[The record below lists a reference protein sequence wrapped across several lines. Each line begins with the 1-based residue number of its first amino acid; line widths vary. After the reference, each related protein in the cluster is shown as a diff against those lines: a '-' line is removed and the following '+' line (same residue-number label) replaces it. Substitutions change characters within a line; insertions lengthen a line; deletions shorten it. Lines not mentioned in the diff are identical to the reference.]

1 MKMMKKKYEIIESYL
16 DEILPNP
23 KCELNYF
30 NDYSLLIAIMLSA
43 QTTDKRV
50 NEVTQV
56 LFSKYDSLDK
66 LKNADFNDLKEI
78 IHPLGNYTKKA
89 FNVKEI
95 ARILVDNYHSKVP
108 EEREIL
114 ESLPG
119 VGRKTTN
126 VFFAEYLKVPA
137 IAVDTHVERVAKRLD
152 LVKNDANVL
161 IIEKALMSN
170 IKKDNWGKRHLQLVL
185 FGRYF
190 CKALKPDCLNC
201 KLQKICDYYQK
212 NNIKQGVK
220 NNGTKKN

>member
-1 MKMMKKKYEIIESYL
+1 MKMMKKKYEKIEKYL

-23 KCELNYF
+23 VCELEYF

-50 NEVTQV
+50 NEVTKV
-56 LFSKYDSLDK
+56 LFNKYQSLEE
-66 LKNADFNDLKEI
+66 LKMADYNDLKEI
-78 IHPLGNYTKKA
+78 IRPLGNYTRKA

-95 ARILVDNYHSKVP
+95 ARILVDSYHSKVP

-126 VFFAEYLKVPA
+126 VYFAEYLKKPA

-152 LVKNDANVL
+152 LVSSDANVL
-161 IIEKALMSN
+161 IVERALMSN
-170 IKKDNWGKRHLQLVL
+170 IDKENWCKRHLQLVL
-185 FGRYF
+185 FGRYY
-190 CKALKPDCLNC
+190 CKAQKPNCEEC
-201 KLQKICDYYQK
+201 KLKKICSYYEE
-212 NNIKQGVK
+212 KQCNKKTFNVK
-220 NNGTKKN
+220 